1 MSLLEVS
8 HLKKSFGD
16 LVAVDDVNFSIEAGE
31 IFGLLGP
38 NGAGKSTTMNMIC
51 GLLEPDSGTIK
62 INGNDM
68 TYSNQSARVALGVVP
83 QDLAIYP
90 DLTAYENLT
99 FFGRLYG
106 IERSVLTPRIDAA
119 LEQVGLTSRAKD
131 LAGEYSGG
139 MKRRLNFAIALLH
152 EPQLLILD
160 EPTVG
165 VDPQSRFH
173 LMECIQDLN
182 AKGVS
187 AIYCSHYMEEVETL
201 CKRVAIIDHG
211 KMKACDSIE
220 NLLNQLDAFIS
231 LRLKDVSEKLKSML
245 LQQPAISQPN
255 EQTETANEPSELT
268 FILTRHHQ
276 SKSESNKQL
285 ADTLQ
290 QIEQQGAHLISIET
304 NEPNLERLFLKITG
318 HTLRD

>member
-16 LVAVDDVNFSIEAGE
+16 LVAVDDINFQIEAGE

-51 GLLEPDSGTIK
+51 GLLEPDAGTIK

-68 TYSNQSARVALGVVP
+68 SRSSQSARVALGVVP

-90 DLTAYENLT
+90 DLTGYENLA

-106 IERSVLTPRIDAA
+106 IEGSTLTARIDAA
-119 LEQVGLTSRAKD
+119 LEQVGLSSRAKD
-131 LAGEYSGG
+131 LSGEYSGG

-211 KMKACDSIE
+211 KMMACDSIE

-231 LRLKDVSEKLKSML
+231 LRLKDVSEKLKTML
-245 LQQPAISQPN
+245 LQQTAISQSN
-255 EQTETANEPSELT
+255 EQAETVTESGEST
-268 FILTRHHQ
+268 FILTRHQQ

-290 QIEQQGAHLISIET
+290 QIEQEGAHLISIET
-304 NEPNLERLFLKITG
+304 NEPNLERLFLKMTG